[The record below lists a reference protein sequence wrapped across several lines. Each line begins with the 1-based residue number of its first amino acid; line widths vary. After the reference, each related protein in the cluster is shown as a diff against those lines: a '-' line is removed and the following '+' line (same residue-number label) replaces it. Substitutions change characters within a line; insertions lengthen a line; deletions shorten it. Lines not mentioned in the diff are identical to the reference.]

1 MRRHIK
7 DFLRSIFDKF
17 KKEIDN
23 NAVDNTSHDNPINKE
38 LVDVDMGAWHKCTNA
53 FKSVNMQTASSI
65 TISVTNEGKVEINFS
80 YDEDILDTDF
90 YFEEYGMNTF
100 NDLIK

>member
-7 DFLRSIFDKF
+7 DFLRSIFDKS

-53 FKSVNMQTASSI
+53 FKSVNMQKLSLLQLVLQMRGKSKSI
-65 TISVTNEGKVEINFS
+65 LATMQIYWTQISTLKN
-80 YDEDILDTDF
+80 
-90 YFEEYGMNTF
+90 MR
-100 NDLIK
+100 

>member
-7 DFLRSIFDKF
+7 DFLRSIFDKS
-17 KKEIDN
+17 K
-23 NAVDNTSHDNPINKE
+23 
-38 LVDVDMGAWHKCTNA
+38 NA

-90 YFEEYGMNTF
+90 YFEEYEMNTF
-100 NDLIK
+100 NDFIK